1 MAKKTT
7 YTSKKKAPKKL
18 TSGQITLICIL
29 SALLIIAC
37 VFMAVKAQPPVET
50 EPTALDADA
59 QNEANVDAAAEAE
72 EEANNTAL
80 PDSKTFDVTKTY
92 YADITVQDY
101 GTITVELDAS
111 QAPIS
116 VQNFVEL
123 SRKHFYDELT
133 FHRIMDGF
141 MMQGGDPT
149 GTGSG
154 GAGYTI
160 EGEFAANGHENNI
173 SHTRGTISM
182 ARSTDY
188 DSASCQFFIVQSD
201 STFLDGNYAGFGHVT
216 EGMDIVDA
224 ICADAQP
231 TDDNGT
237 IPPDAQPIIE
247 SIVIREE

>member
-1 MAKKTT
+1 MAKKKM

-37 VFMAVKAQPPVET
+37 VFMAVKAQPPIAAES
-50 EPTALDADA
+50 TALDAAAQTEADA
-59 QNEANVDAAAEAE
+59 DVDTEAE
-72 EEANNTAL
+72 EEADTTV
-80 PDSKTFDVTKTY
+80 SQTFDVTKTY

-154 GAGYTI
+154 DAGYSI

-182 ARSTDY
+182 ARSNDY

-216 EGMDIVDA
+216 EGMEYVDA

-237 IPPDAQPIIE
+237 IPASQQPIIE
-247 SIVIREE
+247 SITIREE